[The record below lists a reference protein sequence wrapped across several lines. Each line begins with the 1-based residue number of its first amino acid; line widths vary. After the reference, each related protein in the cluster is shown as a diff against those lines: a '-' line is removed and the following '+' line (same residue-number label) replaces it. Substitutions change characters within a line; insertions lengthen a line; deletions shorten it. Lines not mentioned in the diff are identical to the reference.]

1 MSSLAAEK
9 GSWRPSR
16 SDPQQHQP
24 RPAGRG
30 PPGSGPSATVSR
42 PLAEPSLRATGYP
55 GQRRVQWPA
64 AGAVLPARALESRP
78 AGVVELFLVLRPDW
92 FCQDLGNCQDLT
104 TPHGR
109 AGRCSPGM
117 FGSRKCPSRH
127 ECSGCMHGA
136 GGEGRGQEAWE
147 AAPSGCLSQGLSSRG
162 RVQPE
167 GPGRPKRP
175 GGRAPGKAGS
185 LVPAEVL
192 RMEAPV
198 SRCSRKE
205 APSERQPGW
214 SPRCGDRSRWT
225 CPPRSSGQ
233 RPGGGGWLPRSRET
247 GLRDHPPASR
257 PTFPAPAFTP

>member
-1 MSSLAAEK
+1 MAGCRCRA
-9 GSWRPSR
+9 
-16 SDPQQHQP
+16 P
-24 RPAGRG
+24 R
-30 PPGSGPSATVSR
+30 PGSGVAPCWSRGAIFGSPSR
-42 PLAEPSLRATGYP
+42 L
-55 GQRRVQWPA
+55 
-64 AGAVLPARALESRP
+64 VLPSPWELPGPNYAPRQSREVQP
-78 AGVVELFLVLRPDW
+78 RHVRVTKVSL
-92 FCQDLGNCQDLT
+92 
-104 TPHGR
+104 
-109 AGRCSPGM
+109 
-117 FGSRKCPSRH
+117 SRH

-147 AAPSGCLSQGLSSRG
+147 ADPSGCLSQGLSSRG

-185 LVPAEVL
+185 LVQAEVL

-233 RPGGGGWLPRSRET
+233 RPGGGDWLPRSRET
-247 GLRDHPPASR
+247 GLWDHPLASR